1 MSATQTHTNDD
12 DRADRR
18 RKMLGTLTIMPVAA
32 MAERYAAL
40 GALPQALP
48 VRGPEIG
55 LVMLNG
61 RMGGGGAPF
70 KLGEASVTRATVR
83 IESGEIGQAMVLGRE
98 THKAQMIAHLDALWQ
113 HDDWRGIVE
122 REVVV
127 PAMEIEEAAVRDR
140 AEETAATR
148 VDFFT
153 LARGED

>member
-1 MSATQTHTNDD
+1 
-12 DRADRR
+12 
-18 RKMLGTLTIMPVAA
+18 MLGTLSMMPVAA
-32 MAERYAAL
+32 MAKCYAAL
-40 GALPQALP
+40 GAVPPAQP
-48 VRGPEIG
+48 VRGPEVG

-83 IESGEIGQAMVLGRE
+83 IEGGEVGQAMVLGRE

-113 HDDWRGIVE
+113 RDDWREVVE
-122 REVVV
+122 RDVVA
-127 PAMEIEEAAVRDR
+127 PAMAMEEAAVRDR

-153 LARGED
+153 MARGED